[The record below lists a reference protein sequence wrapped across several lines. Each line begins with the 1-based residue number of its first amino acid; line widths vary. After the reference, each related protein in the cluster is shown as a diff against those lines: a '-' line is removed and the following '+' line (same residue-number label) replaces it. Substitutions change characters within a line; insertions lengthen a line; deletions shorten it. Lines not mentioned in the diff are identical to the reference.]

1 MIRRSMRMRG
11 GAGSPTGK
19 PVVEPAARVVSVKQP
34 RTSSAGLTAGSPPR
48 QAAPRARS
56 NVAASYKLAPAAI
69 ALAAVFLISADRGPV
84 DWAVWGGDPG
94 QTHYSPLSEIN
105 TSNVAKLHQAWTW
118 KTGETPLQEYGTR
131 PGMFENTPVM
141 IDGVLYVTSPYNR
154 VVALDPESGAEKWS
168 YDPKSYVD
176 GQPPN
181 GTGYVHRGVAL
192 WKDGSNLRI
201 FLNTRYRLIS
211 LDAKTGKPVASFGD
225 NGIVDLSQG
234 LVWEINKKHY
244 TETSPPVIYKNLVII
259 GNGVGDRLMYRND
272 PPGDVRAFDA
282 KTGKRV
288 WSFHT
293 IPQKG
298 EPGSETWGN
307 DSWKF
312 TGHTNV
318 WAPFT
323 LDEKRGLLY
332 LPVST
337 PSNDFYG
344 GTRPGNNLYGES
356 LVCLDAATGE
366 KKWHFQIVHHGLW
379 DYDLASPPTLAT
391 INVDGRRIDAVVQ
404 LTKEGFAFV
413 FDRVT
418 GKPVW
423 PIEERKVP
431 ASDVPGEHAS
441 PTQPFPTKPPA
452 YTPQGVSLDDAFDL
466 TPELKAEAQAEM
478 KKYRMGPL
486 FTPPSMEGTLG
497 RPGIIGGANWGGGAF
512 DPDTGML
519 YIKTSNQ
526 PAIWRVKKATQSE
539 EVNYEMVGDLG
550 AQANFHGRIPLT
562 KPPYGHV
569 TAIDL
574 NHGTIAWQEPFGDWP
589 ELRANPALKDVNL
602 PAVLG
607 IAGPQGGVVTKGG
620 LFFIGGEDT
629 SLHAIDK
636 SSGKDLWQ
644 GALGARSYG
653 TPMTYRTR
661 SGKQFVVIAA
671 GQGANAALV
680 AFSE

>member
-1 MIRRSMRMRG
+1 MRRILL
-11 GAGSPTGK
+11 AG
-19 PVVEPAARVVSVKQP
+19 
-34 RTSSAGLTAGSPPR
+34 
-48 QAAPRARS
+48 
-56 NVAASYKLAPAAI
+56 VAVL
-69 ALAAVFLISADRGPV
+69 FGISADRGPV
-84 DWAVWGGDPG
+84 DWPFWGGDPA
-94 QTHYSPLSEIN
+94 QTHYSALAEIN
-105 TSNVAKLHQAWTW
+105 TSNVSHLHQAWIW
-118 KTGETPLQEYGTR
+118 KTGEAELKEYGTR

-141 IDGVLYVTSPYNR
+141 IDGVLYATSPYNR
-154 VVALDPESGAEKWS
+154 IVAIDPESGSELWS

-181 GTGYVHRGVAL
+181 GTGYVHRGIAL
-192 WKDGSNLRI
+192 WRDAGKLRI

-211 LDAKTGKPVASFGD
+211 LDAKTGKPDNSFGD
-225 NGIVDLSQG
+225 NGVVDLSQG
-234 LVWEINKKHY
+234 LVWQINKMHY
-244 TETSPPVIYKNLVII
+244 TETSPPVVYKNLVIV
-259 GNGVGDRLMYRND
+259 GNGVGDRLMYKND

-282 KTGKRV
+282 RTGKRA
-288 WSFHT
+288 WTFHT
-293 IPQKG
+293 IPQAG
-298 EPGSETWGN
+298 EFGNETWGN

-323 LDEKRGLLY
+323 LDEKRGLVY

-344 GTRPGNNLYGES
+344 GNRPGNNLFGET
-356 LVCLDAATGE
+356 LVCLDAATGQR
-366 KKWHFQIVHHGLW
+366 KWHYQIVHHGLW
-379 DYDLASPPTLAT
+379 DYDLASPPTLVSIT
-391 INVDGRRIDAVVQ
+391 VDGKKIDAVVQ
-404 LTKEGFAFV
+404 LTKQGMAYV

-423 PIEERKVP
+423 PIEERAVP
-431 ASDVPGEHAS
+431 TSDVAGEHAS
-441 PTQPFPTKPPA
+441 STQPFPTKPPA
-452 YTPQGVSLDDAFDL
+452 YSPQGVSLDDAFDL

-478 KKYRMGPL
+478 KKYRMGPV
-486 FTPPSMEGTLG
+486 FTPPSLQGTLG

-526 PAIWRVKKATQSE
+526 PAIFRVKKATPSE

-550 AQANFHGRIPLT
+550 VQATFHGRLPLT
-562 KPPYGHV
+562 KPPYGHI

-574 NHGTIAWQEPFGDWP
+574 NHGTIAWQQPFGDWP
-589 ELRANPALKDVNL
+589 ELRSNPALKDVKL

-607 IAGPQGGVVTKGG
+607 MGGPQGGVVTKGG
-620 LFFIGGEDT
+620 LFFVGGEDM

-636 SSGKDLWQ
+636 TNGQDLWQ
-644 GALGARSYG
+644 GALPARSYG

-661 SGKQFVVIAA
+661 SGKQFVVIAV
-671 GQGANAALV
+671 GQGANTALV
-680 AFSE
+680 AFAE